1 MLQPL
6 ICKLILI
13 INTDTNKAFKS
24 KIVIV
29 ITKWMIIAIVNT
41 SSMIID
47 SSIDS
52 NNNELNLPFETSDDP
67 EVIKTTN
74 FSFSALLKLEWTRT
88 ETYESYLGKIN
99 SYKNKYFD
107 VRNYKEVALNTLLLK
122 QLIGLKI
129 KLKEH
134 ITKIDLLFDEQI
146 CTKCNQAT
154 KVIKLLKNKQQ

>member
-1 MLQPL
+1 
-6 ICKLILI
+6 
-13 INTDTNKAFKS
+13 
-24 KIVIV
+24 
-29 ITKWMIIAIVNT
+29 
-41 SSMIID
+41 
-47 SSIDS
+47 
-52 NNNELNLPFETSDDP
+52 
-67 EVIKTTN
+67 
-74 FSFSALLKLEWTRT
+74 
-88 ETYESYLGKIN
+88 LGKIN